1 MIIDLKSFSLHFG
14 WGYFVYQRSVQCL
27 PPRQDYWMIICMIL
41 IFMHWCFDIKVISC
55 RVVSHFVERQERGV
69 VCMDDDGSID
79 LEGEEECQSIDDEED
94 IDDDEE
100 DEVEE
105 DSGSMDID
113 EEEEDIKVNAGEIEN
128 VYCP

>member
-1 MIIDLKSFSLHFG
+1 MANS
-14 WGYFVYQRSVQCL
+14 
-27 PPRQDYWMIICMIL
+27 
-41 IFMHWCFDIKVISC
+41 DIKVISY

-79 LEGEEECQSIDDEED
+79 LEEEEECQSIDDEEV

-100 DEVEE
+100 DDVGE

-113 EEEEDIKVNAGEIEN
+113 EEEEDIKVNAGEDEN